1 MAQTLKYS
9 ANFKR
14 NYMMFL
20 AFALFALMIIAEL
33 LLALSIPRFVQRE
46 NAYAR
51 EIRKREMFLLFDD
64 TRKICGDIKER
75 SENIKLEKRL
85 VSDTLDYLAI
95 YLRREADRL
104 TPEDVNALY
113 PQIKGLNRIA
123 LQLRGSND
131 QKVNESFSQEN
142 QLSSAAYLNSLLKK
156 YDNPSRK

>member
-1 MAQTLKYS
+1 MAQNLKYS

-14 NYMMFL
+14 NYL
-20 AFALFALMIIAEL
+20 VLFAFVLFTLMIVAEL

-51 EIRKREMFLLFDD
+51 EIRKREMFLLFDSS
-64 TRKICGDIKER
+64 RNICRDIKED

-85 VSDTLDYLAI
+85 VSDTLDHLAI

-104 TPEDVNALY
+104 TPEDVNALAPLITELY
-113 PQIKGLNRIA
+113 KIA
-123 LQLRGSND
+123 SRLKEG
-131 QKVNESFSQEN
+131 KAFSQEN
-142 QLSSAAYLNSLLKK
+142 QLNSETYLASLLKK